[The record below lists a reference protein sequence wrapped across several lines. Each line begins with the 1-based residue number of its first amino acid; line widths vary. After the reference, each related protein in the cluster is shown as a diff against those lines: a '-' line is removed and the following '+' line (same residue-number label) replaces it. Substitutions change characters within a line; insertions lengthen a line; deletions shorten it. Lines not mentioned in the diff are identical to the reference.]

1 MLSHWSGSHPG
12 REFVGPVMSA
22 RPSSQE
28 EPRSVAVVIMSVVL
42 NVPETRKSPLH
53 FCCSSSTNDIPEL
66 RRRYILMATP
76 ETHFQRTPPFPSS
89 TPATNVSR
97 SSPRYPTQ
105 TAKKVSL
112 AKKMV
117 LNLSLAHAASIPCA
131 PSVRGHRLPESSPPR
146 IPMY

>member
-1 MLSHWSGSHPG
+1 
-12 REFVGPVMSA
+12 
-22 RPSSQE
+22 
-28 EPRSVAVVIMSVVL
+28 
-42 NVPETRKSPLH
+42 
-53 FCCSSSTNDIPEL
+53 
-66 RRRYILMATP
+66 MATP

-89 TPATNVSR
+89 TPVTNVSR

-112 AKKMV
+112 AKKVV